1 MSDAFDEAALDYHR
15 YPRPGKLEVT
25 PTKNL
30 VNQRDLS
37 LAYTP
42 GVAAACREIVADP
55 AQLAEMTSRS
65 NLVAVVTNGTAVL
78 GLGAIGPSAA
88 KPVMEGK
95 AVLFKKFAGI
105 DVFDIEVNETDTDKL
120 VDIIAALEPT
130 FGGINLE
137 DIKAPECF
145 EIEQRL
151 KERLNIPVFHDDQH
165 GTAICVATAVRN
177 GLHLM
182 QKDIATVRLVC
193 VGAGSAAIACLDL
206 LVAMGLRKE
215 NICVIDSKGVVY
227 AGRKEGVDKHK
238 ARYAIK
244 TDARVLDDVI
254 TGVDIFLGLSC
265 ANMLSAK
272 QVSKMAEQPLILAL
286 SNPVPEILPEEAFK
300 GNPNTII
307 ATGRSDYPNQVNNVL
322 CFPFMFR
329 GALDVGATVINE
341 EMKLACVEAL
351 AELTMSETSDIVSVA
366 YGGKRFSF
374 GPEYIIPKP
383 FDPRLITCVP
393 PRVAKA
399 AIDTGVATRPI
410 TDFAAYQRKLENF
423 VYRSSMVM
431 RPVFERAI
439 ANPRRVIYADGESNR
454 VLSAAQAVID
464 DGICIP
470 ILIGR
475 RNRINEMIREQGLRI
490 KADKD
495 FQILELSDNP
505 GYENDWRLL
514 QDLNQRL
521 GITPDRAKYLVLT
534 HPTLVAALKVRQ
546 GQADGMLCG
555 LSGQFDEH
563 LQHLCNVFEL
573 RKSAS
578 GCSTVNLLI
587 LKSGNYFISDT
598 HVTYKPSAEHI
609 AETARLAADIVRRF
623 GLEPKVALLSHSNL
637 GASEHASAV
646 KMREA
651 FRILQEKAPQLMIE
665 GEIQA
670 DAAINEIIRRRVY
683 PQSKLEGS
691 ANLLMMPDLDA
702 ANIAYNLLKAVEG
715 GVAVG
720 PILVGLN
727 RSGHILTPSVTTRG
741 IINMS
746 AVAVVHAL
754 DVEQELKA
762 TT

>member
-1 MSDAFDEAALDYHR
+1 MTDAFDKAALDYHR

-37 LAYTP
+37 LAYSP
-42 GVAAACREIVADP
+42 GVAAACREIVTDP
-55 AQLAEMTSRS
+55 GQSAELTSRA
-65 NLVAVVTNGTAVL
+65 NLVAVITNGTAVL
-78 GLGAIGPSAA
+78 GLGAIGPAAA

-105 DVFDIEVNETDTDKL
+105 DVFDIEVNETDPDRL
-120 VDIIAALEPT
+120 VEIIAALEPT

-145 EIEQRL
+145 EIERRL

-177 GLHLM
+177 GLRLM
-182 QKDIATVRLVC
+182 NKPFDEVHLVC

-206 LVAMGLRKE
+206 LVVMGLQKK
-215 NICVIDSKGVVY
+215 NIRVVDSKGVIY
-227 AGRKEGVDKHK
+227 AGRKKGIDAQK
-238 ARYAIK
+238 ARYAVETK
-244 TDARVLDDVI
+244 ARTLDDVI
-254 TGVDIFLGLSC
+254 VGADIFLGLSC

-272 QVSKMAEQPLILAL
+272 QVARMAEQPMVLAL
-286 SNPVPEILPEEAFK
+286 ANPDPEILPEEVLK
-300 GNPNTII
+300 VRPNAII

-351 AELTMSETSDIVSVA
+351 SELTMSETSDAVSVA
-366 YGGKRFSF
+366 YSGQRFSF

-383 FDPRLITCVP
+383 FDPRLITSIP

-399 AIDTGVATRPI
+399 AMDSGVATRPI
-410 TDFAAYQRKLENF
+410 QDFEAYQRKLGNF
-423 VYRSSMVM
+423 IYRSSMVM

-439 ANPRRVIYADGESNR
+439 ANPRRIIYSDGESRR
-454 VLSAAQAVID
+454 VMSAAQAVVD
-464 DGICIP
+464 DGLCQP

-475 RNRINEMIREQGLRI
+475 RGRIVALVKELGLRI
-490 KADKD
+490 KPDKD
-495 FQILELSDNP
+495 FQILELAENP
-505 GYENDWRLL
+505 GYERDWQLL
-514 QDLNQRL
+514 HELNQRS
-521 GITPDRAKYLVLT
+521 GITPDRAKNLVLT
-534 HPTLVAALKVRQ
+534 NPTVVAALKVRQ
-546 GQADGMLCG
+546 GEADGVLCG

-563 LQHLCNVFEL
+563 LQHLRSVFDL

-598 HVTYKPSAEHI
+598 YVTYKPSAEHI

-623 GLEPKVALLSHSNL
+623 GLEPRIALLSHSSL
-637 GASEHASAV
+637 GVSRHASAV

-651 FRILQEKAPQLMIE
+651 FRILQAKAPQLMVE
-665 GEIQA
+665 GEMQA
-670 DAAINEIIRRRVY
+670 DAAIDELVRRRIY
-683 PQSKLEGS
+683 PQSKLTGG
-691 ANLLMMPDLDA
+691 ANLLMMPDLDS
-702 ANIAYNLLKAVEG
+702 ANIAYNLLKTIG
-715 GVAVG
+715 DGVSVG

-727 RSGHILTPSVTTRG
+727 QSGHILTPSTTVRG
-741 IINMS
+741 IINLS

-754 DVEQELKA
+754 DVEQEIKA